1 MKKILIAAV
10 CCFLQLGVMAQPK
23 QDNRAAHTK
32 IADLLQQQPAKD
44 QAALNANMAA
54 LGELGEEGITGMAAM
69 LAAPGKGDNSAVQ
82 YALSGY
88 AFYVT
93 QPGKEN
99 LRKTA
104 VTAYTKAL
112 GQVQDKENKAFLLVQ
127 LQHIGTD
134 EAVTVIAPYL
144 TDERLA
150 DPAARTLAKINT
162 PAAQQ
167 ALVAALPRL
176 SGRNKQSLVEAIG
189 DAGAASATAA
199 LIPLT
204 NDADKMLAKTALYAL
219 AQIADPAPATAQ
231 ALEAAAARAKYQ
243 YDITNAAGSYLAYA
257 QNLLAKGHKKE
268 ASLIAQNLQ
277 KRATAPGQVH
287 LRTGALYILNHA
299 EGEKALP
306 LLLAAV
312 NDKQPEYRDAAMKF
326 AGGSLGTV
334 ATAAWIK
341 SLSKA
346 TPEGKAA
353 VITMLGNN
361 KVEAALPSILPFL
374 KSKDQP
380 VKLAAITAAGQIGG
394 EKVVPSLLAVMK
406 TGNTAEIAAVKGAL
420 KTIKGDEVTA
430 QSGSLLAGMPPAA
443 QVALIDVLASR
454 KADGRVQDVLP
465 LTQSSDANVRKAAMV
480 ALQDMATAQN
490 LPTLYKLLGAATAA
504 EDIKALQAAVIAA
517 APGQQKAVIAQMKQ
531 EQPANQER
539 YYAILAGLGGPE
551 ALKVVNGAF
560 ETGSAS
566 QKTAAVAALNAW
578 TDDGA
583 TNSLLQIARKDAAY
597 RATALQGY
605 VRLARAVKLPE
616 QRLLMLIN
624 AMELKPEGALKKNIL
639 QQAEQCK
646 TFPALI
652 FAGNF
657 LDDPSVQQEAAQAVM
672 NVALADKTYSGATVR
687 SLLEKTSSVLKGGDA
702 DYQREAIRKYLAEM
716 PAGEGFVSM
725 FNGKDLTGWK
735 GLVANPIKRA
745 QMDAA
750 TLAKEQEKADAK
762 MREGWSVS
770 NNMLVFNG
778 HGDNL
783 CTDKKYGDIEMFVD
797 WKIEPNGDAGIYL
810 RGTPQVQIWDTARK
824 DVGAQ
829 VGSGGLYNNQVNA
842 SKPTVLADNTPGEWN
857 TFRIIMKG
865 DRVTVYLNGQEV
877 VNNVVLENYW
887 DRKLPIF
894 PEEQLELQAHGTKV
908 YYRNLYVREF
918 ARPKPFVLS
927 DAEQKEGYRILFD
940 GTNMH
945 EWTGNL
951 AGYNIEDGNMVC
963 NPKSGSGGNIY
974 TKDEFS
980 DFIYRFEFQLTPG
993 ANNGLGIRA
1002 PLGGDAA
1009 YKGME
1014 LQILDNEADIYKNL
1028 HVYQYH
1034 GSVYGVIP
1042 AKRGFLKP
1050 VGEWNYEQVT
1060 VKGTHITVELNG
1072 TVILDGDIAE
1082 ARDNGTLDHKDHPGL
1097 KNTTGHIGYL
1107 GHGSVVRFRNI
1118 RVKDL
1123 SKDVAVKEVTK
1134 KSKKSKK
1141 K

>member
-1 MKKILIAAV
+1 MKKILIAAA

-44 QAALNANMAA
+44 QAALKANMAA
-54 LGELGEEGITGMAAM
+54 LAEMGEEGITGLAAM
-69 LAAPGKGDNSAVQ
+69 LTAPGKGDNTAVQ

-93 QPGKEN
+93 QPGKES
-99 LRKTA
+99 LRAAA

-134 EAVTVIAPYL
+134 QAVAAITPYL

-150 DPAARTLAKINT
+150 DPAARTLSKINT

-167 ALVAALPRL
+167 ALLAALPKL

-189 DAGAASATAA
+189 DAGVPSATAA

-204 NDADKMLAKTALYAL
+204 NDADKMLAKTALYAI
-219 AQIADPAPATAQ
+219 AQIADPSP
-231 ALEAAAARAKYQ
+231 EAARALEIAARHAKYK
-243 YDITNAAGSYLAYA
+243 YDLTNATGSYLAYG
-257 QNLLAKGHKKE
+257 QNLLAKGKKKE
-268 ASLIAQNLQ
+268 ASLVAQNLQ
-277 KRATAPGQVH
+277 REAVAPEQVH
-287 LRTGALYILNHA
+287 VRTSALYLLNQA
-299 EGEKALP
+299 EGERALP

-312 NDKQPEYRDAAMKF
+312 NDKQPQYRDAAMKF
-326 AGGSLGTV
+326 ASGSLGTA
-334 ATAAWIK
+334 ATGAWIK
-341 SLSKA
+341 SLTKA

-361 KVEAALPSILPFL
+361 KVEAAYPTILPYL
-374 KSKDQP
+374 KSKDEA

-394 EKVVPSLLAVMK
+394 EKAVPSLLAVMK
-406 TGNTAEIAAVKGAL
+406 TGNTAEIAAVKSSL
-420 KTIKGDEVTA
+420 QTIKGNEVTA
-430 QSGSLLAGMPPAA
+430 QSGSVLANMPAAA

-454 KADGRVQDVLP
+454 KADSRIQDVLP
-465 LTQSSDANVRKAAMV
+465 LTSSPDANVRKASMSALKDMV
-480 ALQDMATAQN
+480 TAAN
-490 LPTLYKLLGAATAA
+490 LPTLYKLLSSAQSA
-504 EDIKALQAAVIAA
+504 EDVKALQAAVIAA
-517 APGQQKAVIAQMKQ
+517 APGEQKAVIAQMQQ
-531 EQPANQER
+531 ETPANQER
-539 YYAILAGLGGPE
+539 YYAILAGLGGAD

-560 ETGSAS
+560 EKGNAS
-566 QKTAAVAALNAW
+566 QKTAAVAALNSW
-578 TDDGA
+578 TDAGA

-597 RATALQGY
+597 RTTALQGY

-616 QRLLMLIN
+616 QRLLMLSN
-624 AMELKPEGALKKNIL
+624 AMELNPDASLKKNIL
-639 QQAEQCK
+639 QQVEQCK

-652 FAGNF
+652 YAGGF
-657 LDDPSVQQEAAQAVM
+657 LDDASVQQEAAQAVM
-672 NVALADKTYSGATVR
+672 NVALADKTYNGATVR

-716 PAGEGFVSM
+716 PAGDGFVSM
-725 FNGKDLTGWK
+725 FNGKDLSGWK
-735 GLVANPIKRA
+735 GLVANPVKRA
-745 QMDAA
+745 KMDAA

-762 MREGWSVS
+762 MREGWSVT
-770 NNMLVFNG
+770 NGVLQFNG

-783 CTDKKYGDIEMFVD
+783 CTTKKYGDIEMFVD

-810 RGTPQVQIWDTARK
+810 RGTPQVQIWDTARR
-824 DVGAQ
+824 DVGAD
-829 VGSGGLYNNQVNA
+829 VGSGGLYNNQANP
-842 SKPTVLADNTPGEWN
+842 SKPTVLADNQPGEWN

-865 DRVTVYLNGQEV
+865 DRVSVYLNGEQV
-877 VNNVVLENYW
+877 VNNVTLENYW

-918 ARPKPFVLS
+918 ERPKPFTLS
-927 DAEQKEGYRILFD
+927 EAEKKEGYRILFD

-945 EWTGNL
+945 EWTGNT
-951 AGYNIEDGNMVC
+951 AGYIIENGDMVC
-963 NPKSGSGGNIY
+963 VPKSGSGGNIY
-974 TKDEFS
+974 TKDEFA

-1002 PLGGDAA
+1002 PVSGDVA
-1009 YKGME
+1009 YSGME

-1028 HVYQYH
+1028 QVYQYH

-1060 VKGTHITVELNG
+1060 VKDTHITVELNG
-1072 TVILDGDIAE
+1072 TVILDGDIAN
-1082 ARDNGTLDHKDHPGL
+1082 ARDNGTLDHKEHPGL

-1107 GHGSVVRFRNI
+1107 GHGSVVRFKNI
-1118 RVKDL
+1118 RIKDL
-1123 SKDVAVKEVTK
+1123 TK
-1134 KSKKSKK
+1134 K
-1141 K
+1141 

>member
-1 MKKILIAAV
+1 MMKKILIVAA

-32 IADLLQQQPAKD
+32 IADLLQQQPAKN
-44 QAALNANMAA
+44 QAALQANMTA
-54 LGELGEEGITGMAAM
+54 LAELGEEGITGMAAM
-69 LAAPGKGDNSAVQ
+69 LSAPGKGDNTAIH

-93 QPGKEN
+93 QPGKED

-104 VTAYTKAL
+104 VAAYSKAL
-112 GQVQDKENKAFLLVQ
+112 GQVQDKESKAFLLAQ
-127 LQHIGTD
+127 LQQIGTD
-134 EAVTVIAPYL
+134 QAVTSIVPYL

-150 DPAARTLAKINT
+150 DPAARTLSKINS

-167 ALVAALPRL
+167 ALLAALPKL
-176 SGRNKQSLVEAIG
+176 SGRNKQILVEAIG
-189 DAGAASATAA
+189 DAGIPAATSA
-199 LIPLT
+199 LIPLAT
-204 NDADKMLAKTALYAL
+204 DADKMLAKTALYAL
-219 AQIADPAPATAQ
+219 AQIADPAAGKT
-231 ALEAAAARAKYQ
+231 LENAARRANYKY
-243 YDITNAAGSYLAYA
+243 DLTNATGSYVAYA
-257 QNLLAKGHKKE
+257 QNLLAKGKTKE
-268 ASLIAQNLQ
+268 ASLAAQDIRNQ
-277 KRATAPGQVH
+277 AQAPEQVH
-287 LRTGALYILNHA
+287 VRTAALYILNQA
-299 EGEKALP
+299 EGERALP
-306 LLLAAV
+306 MLLAAV

-326 AGGSLGTV
+326 ASGSLGAA

-361 KVEAALPSILPFL
+361 KVEAALPAIMPFL
-374 KSKDQP
+374 KSKDAP

-394 EKVVPSLLAVMK
+394 EKSVPALLGLMK
-406 TGNTAEIAAVKGAL
+406 TGNAAEIAAVKSAL
-420 KTIKGDEVTA
+420 QTIKGDEVTA
-430 QSGSLLAGMPPAA
+430 QSGSLLANVPPAA

-454 KADGRVQDVLP
+454 KADSRIQDVLP
-465 LTQSSDANVRKAAMV
+465 LTGSSDAGVRKAAMG
-480 ALQDMATAQN
+480 ALKDMVTAGN
-490 LPTLYKLLGAATAA
+490 LPALYKLLSSAQNAD
-504 EDIKALQAAVIAA
+504 DIKALQAAVIAA
-517 APGQQKAVIAQMKQ
+517 APGQEKAVIAQM
-531 EQPANQER
+531 ETETPATQER
-539 YYAILAGLGGPE
+539 YYAILAGLGGAD
-551 ALKVVNGAF
+551 ALKMVNTAF
-560 ETGSAS
+560 EKGSAS
-566 QKTAAVAALNAW
+566 QKTAAVAALNDWKDAS
-578 TDDGA
+578 A

-597 RATALQGY
+597 RNTALQGY
-605 VRLARAVKLPE
+605 VRLAKAVSQPE
-616 QRLLMLIN
+616 QRLLMLGN
-624 AMELKPEGALKKNIL
+624 AMELNPDAALKKRIL
-639 QQAEQCK
+639 AQAEQCQ

-652 FAGNF
+652 FAGRF

-687 SLLEKTSSVLKGGDA
+687 GLLEKTSSVLKGRDA

-725 FNGKDLTGWK
+725 FNGKDLSGWK

-762 MREGWSVS
+762 MREGWSVT
-770 NNMLVFNG
+770 NGVLTFNG

-783 CTDKKYGDIEMFVD
+783 CTTKKYGDFEMFVD

-810 RGTPQVQIWDTARK
+810 RGTPQVQIWDTARR
-824 DVGAQ
+824 DVGAD
-829 VGSGGLYNNQVNA
+829 VGSGGLYNNQSNP
-842 SKPTVLADNTPGEWN
+842 SKPAVLADNTPGEWN
-857 TFRIIMKG
+857 SFRIIMKG
-865 DRVTVYLNGQEV
+865 DRVTVYLNGEQV
-877 VNNVVLENYW
+877 VNNVMLENYW

-918 ARPKPFVLS
+918 ERAKPYVLS
-927 DAEQKEGYRILFD
+927 EAEKKEGYRILFD

-945 EWTGNL
+945 QWTGNTS
-951 AGYNIEDGNMVC
+951 GYVIENGAMVC
-963 NPKSGSGGNIY
+963 EPKSGSGGNLY

-980 DFIYRFEFQLTPG
+980 DFVYRFEFQLTPG

-1014 LQILDNEADIYKNL
+1014 LQILDNDADIYKNL
-1028 HVYQYH
+1028 QVYQYH

-1050 VGEWNYEQVT
+1050 TGEWNYQQVT
-1060 VKGTHITVELNG
+1060 VKGTRIIVELNG
-1072 TVILDGDIAE
+1072 TVILDGDIAN

-1097 KNTTGHIGYL
+1097 KNTTGHIGFL
-1107 GHGSVVRFRNI
+1107 GHGSVVSFRNI
-1118 RVKDL
+1118 RIKDL
-1123 SKDVAVKEVTK
+1123 SKEVA
-1134 KSKKSKK
+1134 KK